1 MLSPDIFILV
11 FIVFC
16 FVKEKMLYALFQN
29 PEELKDNIYEILD
42 EIGPEFLNKL
52 FKDWEE
58 RLKEVIRINAEYIH

>member
-16 FVKEKMLYALFQN
+16 FVKERMLYELFKN